1 MPTIYRKT
9 AKGVT
14 EVETR
19 AHRLAP
25 RIRSMLILVDGKRDA
40 DDLRALVT
48 QQADECLQ
56 TLSEQGF
63 IESVG
68 ETVRNAPVPAAPA
81 APAGAAAPASSA
93 AAPSPAVQIN
103 ELRRASVRAL
113 NDALG
118 PGAESLAVRIE
129 RAQTLQELQLLFAQ
143 AAKLLAAA
151 RGQAAASAFAARFP
165 AE

>member
-9 AKGVT
+9 VKGLA

-19 AHRLAP
+19 AHRLTP

-56 TLSEQGF
+56 TLSEDGF
-63 IESVG
+63 IEAVG
-68 ETVRNAPVPAAPA
+68 ETVRNDSVPAGPA
-81 APAGAAAPASSA
+81 
-93 AAPSPAVQIN
+93 SPAVVPTPVVQID
-103 ELRRASVRAL
+103 EMRRAAVRTL

-118 PGAESLAVRIE
+118 PGAESLSVRME
-129 RAQTLQELQLLFAQ
+129 RARTLQELQLLFAQ

-151 RGQAAASAFAARFP
+151 RGQAVASAFAARFP

>member
-9 AKGVT
+9 VKGLA

-19 AHRLAP
+19 AHRLTP

-56 TLSEQGF
+56 TLSEDGF
-63 IESVG
+63 IEAVG
-68 ETVRNAPVPAAPA
+68 ETVRNGSVPA
-81 APAGAAAPASSA
+81 GPAS
-93 AAPSPAVQIN
+93 PVVVPTPVVQID
-103 ELRRASVRAL
+103 EMRRAAVRAL

-118 PGAESLAVRIE
+118 PGAESLAVRME

-165 AE
+165 FE

>member
-9 AKGVT
+9 AKGLA

-25 RIRSMLILVDGKRDA
+25 RIRNMLILVDGKRDA

-56 TLSEQGF
+56 SLSEQGF
-63 IESVG
+63 IEAVG
-68 ETVRNAPVPAAPA
+68 ETVRNGPVT
-81 APAGAAAPASSA
+81 AAPASPA
-93 AAPSPAVQIN
+93 AVPSPAIQVD
-103 ELRRASVRAL
+103 EMRRAAVRAL

-118 PGAESLAVRIE
+118 PGAESLAVRME

-165 AE
+165 SE